1 MNFLIID
8 DDKTFRDAA
17 SLIIDGAG
25 HYAESAGTGAD
36 ALAVLKREKFDAVLL
51 DVHLENEN
59 GLEVLPRI
67 QEQNPGLPV
76 IMFTAEGNVKTAV

>member
-36 ALAVLKREKFDAVLL
+36 ALAVLKREKFDAGTCWTFIWKRKA
-51 DVHLENEN
+51 D
-59 GLEVLPRI
+59 
-67 QEQNPGLPV
+67 
-76 IMFTAEGNVKTAV
+76 